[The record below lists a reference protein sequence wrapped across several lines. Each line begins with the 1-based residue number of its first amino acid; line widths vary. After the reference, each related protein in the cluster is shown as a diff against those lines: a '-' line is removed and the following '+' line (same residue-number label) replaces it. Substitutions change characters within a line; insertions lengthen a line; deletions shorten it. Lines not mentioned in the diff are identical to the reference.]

1 MLHNLLKNEDIILA
15 SKSPRRA
22 FLLQQIGLKFRQIS
36 SDIEEVENRMSPEDF
51 VLYYSMK
58 KADKIFKTYPNSFVI
73 GVDTIVLIDD
83 KILGKP
89 NFTKVSLGKPKDCD
103 EAKEFLQ
110 ILSGNCHIVLSGISI
125 CTRRDKI
132 SDIER
137 TKVYFNKISEPDIEE
152 YLNTNEPMDKAGAYG
167 IQGFGSQFINKI
179 EGCYFN
185 VMGFPI
191 PLFYKMCNL
200 LIRSGSPISSGGL
213 IYRYP
218 KLRRK

>member
-36 SDIEEVENRMSPEDF
+36 SDIEEIENRMSPEGF
-51 VLYYSMK
+51 VLHYSMK
-58 KADKIFKTYPNSFVI
+58 KADKIFKKHPNSFVI
-73 GVDTIVLIDD
+73 GVDTIVLIDN

-89 NFTKVSLGKPKDCD
+89 RNHK
-103 EAKEFLQ
+103 EAKKFLQ
-110 ILSGNCHIVLSGISI
+110 TLSGNCHTVLSGVSI
-125 CTRRDKI
+125 ITKRHKI

-137 TKVYFNKISEPDIEE
+137 TKVYFNQISEEDIEE

-167 IQGFGSQFINKI
+167 IQGFGSQFINRI

-200 LIRSGSPISSGGL
+200 LSRSGSPISSGGL
-213 IYRYP
+213 
-218 KLRRK
+218 